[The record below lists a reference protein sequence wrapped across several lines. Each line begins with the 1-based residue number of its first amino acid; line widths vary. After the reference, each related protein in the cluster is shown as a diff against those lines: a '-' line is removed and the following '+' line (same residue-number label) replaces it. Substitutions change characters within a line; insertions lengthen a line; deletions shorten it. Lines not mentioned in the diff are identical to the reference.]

1 MLFGGIDVGSLS
13 AQAVILE
20 NGSIRAYMSMP
31 VKPNPLDSA
40 STVLYMALER
50 SGMEPGDLS
59 FTVSTGYGRE
69 QVQKEG
75 LSQSNVSEISAHGKG
90 AHWLLPAVRTVIDI
104 GGQDAKVIRV
114 DQAGELQDFVMND
127 KCAAGTGRFLEVMA
141 RTLGVSLEELG
152 PLSFQAHNPIELS
165 TRCSIY
171 CETEVLHYIQR
182 GGGHGGHRRQRQPH
196 HGRAGAGPGAPGGGR
211 QGGHHDRRGGQER
224 GGAQGAGTPH
234 RPAHGRIR
242 RRFAD
247 RGSTGR
253 GPYRQGAGRWRMIT
267 LGVDVGSLFSKAVVL
282 RDEEVVASE
291 IRETTGNVAREI
303 DDLVAAILK
312 KRRGLR
318 WRTWRFA

>member
-182 GGGHGGHRRQRQPH
+182 GVDTADIAASVNRTMAERVLALVRRVGVDREVTMTGGVAKNVAVRKELERLIGLRMVEYDVDSQIV
-196 HGRAGAGPGAPGGGR
+196 GALGAALIAREQGGG
-211 QGGHHDRRGGQER
+211 G
-224 GGAQGAGTPH
+224 
-234 RPAHGRIR
+234 
-242 RRFAD
+242 
-247 RGSTGR
+247 
-253 GPYRQGAGRWRMIT
+253 
-267 LGVDVGSLFSKAVVL
+267 
-282 RDEEVVASE
+282 
-291 IRETTGNVAREI
+291 
-303 DDLVAAILK
+303 
-312 KRRGLR
+312 
-318 WRTWRFA
+318 